1 MTEKGV
7 RNDKKRVQNATAL
20 VMLNEVKHPLSEFLA
35 GARNEQEKV
44 CGMIYGGSGYF
55 GVI

>member
-1 MTEKGV
+1 
-7 RNDKKRVQNATAL
+7 
-20 VMLNEVKHPLSEFLA
+20 MLNEVKHPLNEFLA